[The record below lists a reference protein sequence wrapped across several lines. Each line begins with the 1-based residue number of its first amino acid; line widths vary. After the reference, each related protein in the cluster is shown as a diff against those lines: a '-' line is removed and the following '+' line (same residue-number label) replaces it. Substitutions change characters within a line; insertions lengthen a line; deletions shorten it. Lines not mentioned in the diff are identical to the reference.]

1 MPDAEAFWAWSLAKY
16 PAVESLVLRLQDEH
30 GADVNLLLYCAFV
43 GRISVEALESAER
56 AVAPWRREVVEP
68 LRQARRAA
76 RGTPLHAGLKTL
88 ELEAERL
95 AQRQIAEA
103 ASGTAGEVEAVPLY
117 LDRLAI
123 PEPLRTMA
131 ISAFGQG

>member
-1 MPDAEAFWAWSLAKY
+1 MADAEAFWAWSLAKY
-16 PAVESLVLRLQDEH
+16 PAVESLALRLQDEH
-30 GADVNLLLYCAFV
+30 GADVNLLLFCAFA
-43 GRISVEALESAER
+43 GRVAPEALEAAER
-56 AVAPWRREVVEP
+56 AAEPWRREVVEP
-68 LRQARRAA
+68 LRRARRAA
-76 RGTPLHAGLKTL
+76 RGTPLHAALKSA

-95 AQRQIAEA
+95 AQLRIFEA
-103 ASGTAGEVEAVPLY
+103 AGGTPGPVDAVPLY